1 MFSFR
6 TQQLLIVAAM
16 GLMAACGP
24 ASGSE
29 AASTLVVHLTVAE
42 DVDIDEVHWK
52 ISGGDMEDMMGTI
65 DTSAPGSTAS
75 IELFGVPAGS
85 GYLVEME
92 ALTTD
97 GDYFCKGGA
106 SFDVVTGIATPL
118 DITLSCARECRVLF
132 CADPEGDCRLIP
144 LPDGAS
150 CADGAGSCVGGS
162 CQISGA

>member
-6 TQQLLIVAAM
+6 TQPLLIVAAM

-29 AASTLVVHLTVAE
+29 PASTLLVRLTIVE
-42 DVDIDEVHWK
+42 GVDIDEVRWK

-65 DTSAPGSTAS
+65 DTSAPESTAS
-75 IELFGVPAGS
+75 IELFGVPEGS

-97 GDYFCKGGA
+97 GDYFCKGAA
-106 SFDVVTGIATPL
+106 SFDVVAGIATPL
-118 DITLSCARECRVLF
+118 DIALSCARECRVLL
-132 CADPEGDCRLIP
+132 CADEEGDCRLIP
-144 LPDGAS
+144 LPDGTS

-162 CQISGA
+162 CETSGA